1 MSENGD
7 GFQQPWDVIADFFVG
22 AGYDLREARDR
33 TILAWLKDGNTD
45 PYCDWVG
52 RGHTPSHRVAFLVA
66 RMMQKAKAPEAGE
79 LSDLPLGLAI
89 SGDRRALPDKEG
101 ETRKFLGARHS
112 LSLIEQAKRSG
123 KTSIIARADEEA
135 AKLASDVPLA
145 NNVTIGPSTIRQVRM
160 QLQRGLKNSEMPE
173 IMCGLF
179 CFD

>member
-52 RGHTPSHRVAFLVA
+52 RGHTPSHHVALLVA
-66 RMMQKAKAPEAGE
+66 RMMQKANAPETEE
-79 LSDLPLGLAI
+79 LSDLPYGLAI
-89 SGDRRALPDKEG
+89 SGDCRTLPDKEG
-101 ETRKFLGARHS
+101 ETRKFLAARHS
-112 LSLIEQAKRSG
+112 MALIEHAKHAG
-123 KTSIIARADEEA
+123 KTSITDRADEEA

-145 NNVTIGPSTIRQVRM
+145 NNVTIGPSTVRQARM
-160 QLQRGLKNSEMPE
+160 QLQRGLKNNEMPE
-173 IMCGLF
+173 ILRGLF
-179 CFD
+179 CLD